1 MGGWYTLSTNDKGQ
15 FSFALKAGNG
25 EVILR
30 REQYEWRASVENG
43 IASVQKNGAEVEVRY
58 NTAYFTRRPTLQEQN
73 AQLKSAQ
80 IRWDDGKK
88 HYETL
93 AAVGEVEHSW
103 YRTAAQ
109 SWAEQEGMPFP
120 PAHDPIE
127 SIDVMIRD
135 EVGA

>member
-1 MGGWYTLSTNDKGQ
+1 MSRPESILDIQLDDVQ
-15 FSFALKAGNG
+15 FAQISMEHISADGPLLKAYATFM
-25 EVILR
+25 E
-30 REQYEWRASVENG
+30 
-43 IASVQKNGAEVEVRY
+43 SVQKNGAEVEVRY

>member
-1 MGGWYTLSTNDKGQ
+1 MSRPESILDIELDDVQ
-15 FSFALKAGNG
+15 FAQISMEHISADGPLLKAYATFM
-25 EVILR
+25 E
-30 REQYEWRASVENG
+30 
-43 IASVQKNGAEVEVRY
+43 SVQKNGAEVEVRY

-80 IRWDDGKK
+80 TRWDDGKK

-93 AAVGEVEHSW
+93 AAVGELEYSW

-109 SWAEQEGMPFP
+109 SWAEREGMPFP
-120 PAHDPIE
+120 PDHDPIE

-135 EVGA
+135 EVEA